1 MKKLKFLFFPTI
13 LVLAFGLMLS
23 CSKSSSDNSS
33 SSDDSSTDSNDSGGG
48 SDDNTSIIYTKFVK
62 NVLPENYC
70 ASTIDI
76 KQTDDGGYIIA
87 GCKDDSAWLI
97 KTDVYGEKQ
106 WEKTYGLGDYSANR
120 TVIQTSDGGYL
131 FAGWEGVLKTD
142 ASGTKLWKKKG
153 VPGNTGQNPYYED
166 VIEHS
171 NGNYYLVG
179 GPVGGQ
185 AILVKIDQSGAVKQT
200 KFYGGN
206 CEDDLFRSII
216 ESNDGKL
223 IMVGE
228 KGHGNQSFPCSF
240 NFRYYKDIW
249 VVKTGKNGAVIW
261 EKTYGGDY
269 LEKGMD
275 IVRTDSDGYIV
286 VGQKCNHNYN
296 IKSCGPITKVVI
308 LKINED
314 GNELDEKLLSGLYFY
329 EAGTAMS
336 LANTHS
342 GGYVFVTEPRNGGN
356 VWIRKWG
363 GSEETMNIKKNPG
376 GLGGESIM
384 RTNDNGF
391 IISTAGGTIIKTDS
405 NLSY

>member
-1 MKKLKFLFFPTI
+1 M
-13 LVLAFGLMLS
+13 
-23 CSKSSSDNSS
+23 
-33 SSDDSSTDSNDSGGG
+33 
-48 SDDNTSIIYTKFVK
+48 
-62 NVLPENYC
+62 
-70 ASTIDI
+70 
-76 KQTDDGGYIIA
+76 
-87 GCKDDSAWLI
+87 
-97 KTDVYGEKQ
+97 
-106 WEKTYGLGDYSANR
+106 
-120 TVIQTSDGGYL
+120 
-131 FAGWEGVLKTD
+131 
-142 ASGTKLWKKKG
+142 
-153 VPGNTGQNPYYED
+153 
-166 VIEHS
+166 
-171 NGNYYLVG
+171 
-179 GPVGGQ
+179 
-185 AILVKIDQSGAVKQT
+185 KQT

-261 EKTYGGDY
+261 QKTYGGDY

-342 GGYVFVTEPRNGGN
+342 GGYVFVTEPRNGGK
-356 VWIRKWG
+356 VWLRKWG
-363 GSEETMNIKKNPG
+363 GSEETMNIKINPG

-391 IISTAGGTIIKTDS
+391 IISTTGGTIIKTDS